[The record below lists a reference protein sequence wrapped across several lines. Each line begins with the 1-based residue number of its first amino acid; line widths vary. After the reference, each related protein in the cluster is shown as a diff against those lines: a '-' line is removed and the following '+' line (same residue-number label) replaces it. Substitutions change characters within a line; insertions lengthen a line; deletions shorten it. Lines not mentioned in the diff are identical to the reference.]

1 MFTSYIA
8 ARLNAALQAEHS
20 LSVRF
25 EATIG
30 RDFEVLINGD
40 DVTVVIKSKRARN
53 VVRAFN
59 GLVTSRFDNWHT
71 SLLSETDPVLN
82 DSDDDAIMF
91 MGERFTAPALGRNQ

>member
-8 ARLNAALQAEHS
+8 ARLNAALQAEYS

-30 RDFEVLINGD
+30 RDFEVLVSGD
-40 DVTVVIKSKRARN
+40 DVTIVIKSKRARN

-59 GLVTSRFDNWHT
+59 GLVASRFDNWHA
-71 SLLSETDPVLN
+71 SLLPEIEPVFN
-82 DSDDDAIMF
+82 DLDDDAIMF
-91 MGERFTAPALGRNQ
+91 MGERFLTPAAGRD